1 MLPLEAIELDAFR
14 HSHEHETFWCGL
26 QLGGCGLQLT
36 TKLYTD
42 RVCHFAHHPGPDG
55 HPHLCGRRARGVN
68 SADHLYVKSAAAAWL
83 RDRDEQA
90 DFEFARPDGVPIGSV
105 VDIRFRHGGL
115 RVHLDQAV
123 EPSWDQDRHEPVLGM
138 SVPVGRDTLIDRWYI
153 HRIRLDSEGTARRVR
168 IGTEAFAR
176 PTEWF
181 ALDEC
186 EMTQRGL
193 STPAV
198 EQIVRSRS
206 TRPVTQWGVGKAKK
220 VPDARVRAQV
230 LLRKLADA
238 RKVESAL
245 VVSQVLRDVADLTG
259 VEAEIQAQLAA
270 AVSDAERWLKGQAQV
285 RRKLFSQLEEALAE
299 RDVLQV
305 RQLLARVNATAS
317 HDRTADENAIA
328 DVAASYLAEQQRV
341 YAEQLQAEAAAK
353 LAQRQDA
360 RERRAADRVQTLLA
374 TLERRGADQPLKTMR
389 KLVRELMHATSDA
402 GDGVD
407 ADQQE
412 QIGVWKT
419 RAEIGRP
426 PAQTARPAPASAAPR
441 PTRHEQ
447 VARRFWIKKNCPRCQ
462 AVAGK
467 NCVVNAH
474 TGTGTASKIPHYER
488 IERILAERRA
498 KAERRRQA
506 PGAYDIACPDC
517 GRPPGERCASP
528 SGGVHRARVER
539 AREAGR

>member
-1 MLPLEAIELDAFR
+1 M
-14 HSHEHETFWCGL
+14 
-26 QLGGCGLQLT
+26 
-36 TKLYTD
+36 
-42 RVCHFAHHPGPDG
+42 
-55 HPHLCGRRARGVN
+55 
-68 SADHLYVKSAAAAWL
+68 L
-83 RDRDEQA
+83 RD
-90 DFEFARPDGVPIGSV
+90 I
-105 VDIRFRHGGL
+105 
-115 RVHLDQAV
+115 
-123 EPSWDQDRHEPVLGM
+123 
-138 SVPVGRDTLIDRWYI
+138 
-153 HRIRLDSEGTARRVR
+153 
-168 IGTEAFAR
+168 
-176 PTEWF
+176 
-181 ALDEC
+181 
-186 EMTQRGL
+186 
-193 STPAV
+193 
-198 EQIVRSRS
+198 
-206 TRPVTQWGVGKAKK
+206 
-220 VPDARVRAQV
+220 
-230 LLRKLADA
+230 
-238 RKVESAL
+238 
-245 VVSQVLRDVADLTG
+245 ADLTG

-305 RQLLARVNATAS
+305 RQLLARVNATAG

-353 LAQRQDA
+353 LAQQQDA

-374 TLERRGADQPLKTMR
+374 TLERRGVDKPLKTMR

-407 ADQQE
+407 AGQQE

-488 IERILAERRA
+488 IERILAERRTQNA
-498 KAERRRQA
+498 GPRRSADGRHRGRMTLPARIAEDHRANAAPHQAAACIVRVSSAHGKPAVRSAAPRHPVRAQPAAGSSAPSCRPTTRTRSTRR
-506 PGAYDIACPDC
+506 PD
-517 GRPPGERCASP
+517 SP
-528 SGGVHRARVER
+528 STEP
-539 AREAGR
+539 RELHDSEYREVRGAGSLRPAW